1 MLLLLGALWAA
12 GQGTFVNLDFER
24 GVIVVD
30 PASPYYPHQ
39 VLASKALP
47 GWTAYTYEQPLADI
61 LYDAIFF
68 SSAQVGIYDTNYP
81 SLAPVQGRYSV
92 VLGGQMP
99 GTVPRESAAIAQT
112 GLVPNTAE
120 SLTFWGQ
127 VGGLQVTFGGQV
139 LPYAAIGRGPNYTI
153 YGCDI
158 SAFAGQ
164 AGEIRFTTLPNTSAL
179 IDNIQFSTQPIP
191 EPNMLG
197 MGALGAVLI
206 STGAWSRRSLKCC
219 ANRKRNVENA
229 GAR

>member
-47 GWTAYTYEQPLADI
+47 GWTAYTYEQPLVDI

-81 SLAPVQGRYSV
+81 SLAPVQGRYCV

-99 GTVPRESAAIAQT
+99 GTLPQESAAIAQT
-112 GLVPNTAE
+112 GRVPNTAE

-164 AGEIRFTTLPNTSAL
+164 AGDAFRRLHPAQTAL
-179 IDNIQFSTQPIP
+179 IFSH
-191 EPNMLG
+191 
-197 MGALGAVLI
+197 A
-206 STGAWSRRSLKCC
+206 STGTCSPGQVVVGSAAIQEPLARHRGVQWRPRQDRR
-219 ANRKRNVENA
+219 
-229 GAR
+229 